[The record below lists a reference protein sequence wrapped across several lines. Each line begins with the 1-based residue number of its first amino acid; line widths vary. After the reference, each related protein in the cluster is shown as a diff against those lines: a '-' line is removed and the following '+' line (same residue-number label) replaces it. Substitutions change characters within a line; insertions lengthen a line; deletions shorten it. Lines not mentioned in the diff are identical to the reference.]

1 MTQAFTV
8 RYFDYV
14 INIQIH
20 GLKLSDECVHENYK
34 KKKKKNEAKLGE
46 KRNTLLEF
54 QNNKDSSLIPVEVL
68 LEPYRSS

>member
-34 KKKKKNEAKLGE
+34 KNKK
-46 KRNTLLEF
+46 
-54 QNNKDSSLIPVEVL
+54 
-68 LEPYRSS
+68 

>member
-1 MTQAFTV
+1 MGLSFPMSAFT
-8 RYFDYV
+8 R
-14 INIQIH
+14 IT
-20 GLKLSDECVHENYK
+20 K